1 MKNNITIS
9 NMSTRKIFAVHRTIT
24 TEILI
29 TKRAEIHCTKHAGF
43 IAGSDKTHNLEQA
56 IFHEKMSLK

>member
-24 TEILI
+24 TDPLI
-29 TKRAEIHCTKHAGF
+29 TKHAGF